1 MFDAWPYSAHLEN
14 PTVQDIVNNG
24 INDEE
29 TLQKYLLATGILE
42 SPIQDSLDMIVV
54 MMENVAMQQFLGNLI

>member
-1 MFDAWPYSAHLEN
+1 MFDPWPYSAHLEN

-29 TLQKYLLATGILE
+29 TLQKYLLSTGIFE
-42 SPIQDSLDMIVV
+42 SSIQDSLDMIVV
-54 MMENVAMQQFLGNLI
+54 MMENLAMQQFLGNLI